1 MWETANA
8 PRSACA
14 RDDCFTQAWSLGWGR
29 TNDVHSSGFRHRER
43 GVPSWGRWRL
53 TLYSRELCKVHGPM
67 AEGMPVHTR
76 RASEIMSRPQA
87 TILAPFKWPKSHP
100 AEASAKVRQLALDR
114 RLMGIG
120 DTTLGERL
128 EPRIERQSL
137 RHKRCFWSK
146 DPHEKRRAA
155 PTTSRMSDLPMCGDD
170 ASMCRPAQIG
180 FYNEGRWREGG
191 RVSP

>member
-1 MWETANA
+1 MGPHKRRALLWFPTS
-8 PRSACA
+8 RKRCA
-14 RDDCFTQAWSLGWGR
+14 VL
-29 TNDVHSSGFRHRER
+29 
-43 GVPSWGRWRL
+43 GRWRL

-120 DTTLGERL
+120 DTTLGEML

-137 RHKRCFWSK
+137 RHKRCFWSRTHMK
-146 DPHEKRRAA
+146 SGEQRRPHHECQ
-155 PTTSRMSDLPMCGDD
+155 TSPCAVMMQVCAVQHR
-170 ASMCRPAQIG
+170 
-180 FYNEGRWREGG
+180 
-191 RVSP
+191 